1 MNKYFEKNIFQRLI
15 YALLVALLI
24 ALNFYNNK
32 YQLSSEHH
40 SFGII
45 YLWVFMF
52 PATILLI
59 QILFN
64 SYFGWISSMLIY
76 AGFLIYIFYSVF
88 NDISQY
94 GSPLLA
100 AYSLNDYC
108 ILTFTMMIV
117 IALGYILVKI
127 RKVRTLF

>member
-1 MNKYFEKNIFQRLI
+1 MIKYFGKNIFQRLF
-15 YALLVALLI
+15 YASLIALLI
-24 ALNFYNNK
+24 VLNFYNNK
-32 YQLSSEHH
+32 YQLSSDHH

-64 SYFGWISSMLIY
+64 SYVGWISSMLIY
-76 AGFLIYIFYSVF
+76 AAFLVYIFYSVF
-88 NDISQY
+88 TDILKY
-94 GSPLLA
+94 GSPVSS
-100 AYSLNDYC
+100 AYSLNDY
-108 ILTFTMMIV
+108 LLLSFTMIIV

-127 RKVRTLF
+127 RKVKTLF